1 MRFLLPLLLLFASTS
16 AFDSF
21 EFDYDIP
28 TDYYGPKRHLIESV
42 GRTPSERGDPD
53 PNTAGQMNLRFKE
66 DVFGVLNSRSRAH
79 FDDLA
84 QYFHP
89 KIQIHVCFVPGRAL
103 KKNELWAV
111 MAYLSLYYQKLHDV
125 EITNQLNEKQYVLGL
140 MYYNASTPA
149 GDHIFGK
156 WKYEASMDYNKNM
169 MIIDYIYFVGNCQDI
184 PLKTPQE
191 PMEEVDHFLERVR
204 AKLIHGLFL
213 PYGVEEKL
221 KDFEDFGDWIT
232 EDAQIVV
239 CDEPKMNKDQ
249 FIRYMADRYSGIR
262 KYSNNT
268 YTHQKFNQHFEI
280 YFSTTWEAQNTTKF
294 MDTYVFRVKKE
305 EQWVP
310 YMNQGFSFWKIYW
323 VTKKCTR
330 DVTKHIALLDGA
342 TILEEVNKRF
352 CGMINGENW
361 DVYQS
366 FLDLFEK
373 SDTEWGTCAGSKSQ
387 TYDHIRGHMEKVATR
402 YAKCTVSEVRI
413 RNLVAADFSTTFLVS
428 RATEVQEQEELDVGF
443 AGFKDKKGLWQMN
456 RMYFECDETK
466 KKKKRMILDL

>member
-1 MRFLLPLLLLFASTS
+1 MRLLLPLLLLFASTS
-16 AFDSF
+16 AFNSF

-28 TDYYGPKRHLIESV
+28 TDYFGPKRHLIESV

-111 MAYLSLYYQKLHDV
+111 MAYLSLFYQKLH
-125 EITNQLNEKQYVLGL
+125 
-140 MYYNASTPA
+140 
-149 GDHIFGK
+149 
-156 WKYEASMDYNKNM
+156 
-169 MIIDYIYFVGNCQDI
+169 
-184 PLKTPQE
+184 
-191 PMEEVDHFLERVR
+191 
-204 AKLIHGLFL
+204 
-213 PYGVEEKL
+213 
-221 KDFEDFGDWIT
+221 
-232 EDAQIVV
+232 
-239 CDEPKMNKDQ
+239 
-249 FIRYMADRYSGIR
+249 
-262 KYSNNT
+262 
-268 YTHQKFNQHFEI
+268 
-280 YFSTTWEAQNTTKF
+280 
-294 MDTYVFRVKKE
+294 E

-330 DVTKHIALLDGA
+330 DVTQHIALLDGA
-342 TILEEVNKRF
+342 TILGEVNKRF

-373 SDTEWGTCAGSKSQ
+373 SDTQWGTCAGSKRQ

-402 YAKCTVSEVRI
+402 YAKCTVYVRI

>member
-1 MRFLLPLLLLFASTS
+1 MRLLLPLLLLFASTS
-16 AFDSF
+16 AFNSF

-28 TDYYGPKRHLIESV
+28 TDYFGPKRHLIESV

-111 MAYLSLYYQKLHDV
+111 MAYLSLFYQKLHDV
-125 EITNQLNEKQYVLGL
+125 EITNQLNEKQ
-140 MYYNASTPA
+140 
-149 GDHIFGK
+149 
-156 WKYEASMDYNKNM
+156 
-169 MIIDYIYFVGNCQDI
+169 
-184 PLKTPQE
+184 
-191 PMEEVDHFLERVR
+191 
-204 AKLIHGLFL
+204 LIHGLFL

-239 CDEPKMNKDQ
+239 CDEPKMNKDE

-262 KYSNNT
+262 LYSNNT

-330 DVTKHIALLDGA
+330 DVTQHIALLDGA
-342 TILEEVNKRF
+342 TILGEVNKRF

-373 SDTEWGTCAGSKSQ
+373 SDTQWGTCAGSKRQ

-402 YAKCTVSEVRI
+402 YAKCTVYVRI